1 MLRSLMNFEKL
12 SQSYLDKLNR
22 IERSNSTVITRIH
35 SSIKLTEKTLNHLRK
50 YVERDSFKSIKDEI
64 HFFRNI
70 KPKLSAKLIYLKELG
85 HIESTFPKN
94 GLDVQNKFINR
105 HLSRFQYFFN
115 SHIAFGQYIEMECTH
130 LDRHYFTRK
139 SEELKPLVG
148 VIISMEDPNFSTPK
162 DMLLAQ
168 FKAYGELVIY
178 LRQKQKQ
185 LTCPSPN
192 ILSQQHG
199 LKWAANKIDLIELI
213 YALHA
218 SGSIKGATGI
228 KQVAE
233 ACEELFDVDLGN
245 YYRKFIELRNRK
257 LVERTHF
264 LDTLKS
270 SLVQRM
276 EEADD

>member
-1 MLRSLMNFEKL
+1 
-12 SQSYLDKLNR
+12 
-22 IERSNSTVITRIH
+22 
-35 SSIKLTEKTLNHLRK
+35 
-50 YVERDSFKSIKDEI
+50 
-64 HFFRNI
+64 
-70 KPKLSAKLIYLKELG
+70 
-85 HIESTFPKN
+85 
-94 GLDVQNKFINR
+94 
-105 HLSRFQYFFN
+105 
-115 SHIAFGQYIEMECTH
+115 
-130 LDRHYFTRK
+130 
-139 SEELKPLVG
+139 
-148 VIISMEDPNFSTPK
+148 
-162 DMLLAQ
+162 MLLSQ
-168 FKAYGELVIY
+168 FKAYGELVTH

-185 LTCPSPN
+185 LTYPRTK
-192 ILSQQHG
+192 IFSQQHG
-199 LKWAANKIDLIELI
+199 LKWAGNKIDLIELI

-270 SLVQRM
+270 SLIQRM

>member
-1 MLRSLMNFEKL
+1 MNFEKL

-22 IERSNSTVITRIH
+22 IERSNSSALTRIH
-35 SSIKLTEKTLNHLRK
+35 SSIKLTEHTLNQLRK
-50 YVERDSFKSIKDEI
+50 HIELNGFKSMKDEI
-64 HFFRNI
+64 YFFRNI
-70 KPKLSAKLIYLKELG
+70 KPILSAKLIYLKELG
-85 HIESTFPKN
+85 HVEYTFPKN
-94 GLDVQNKFINR
+94 GLDEQNKFINR

-130 LDRHYFTRK
+130 LDQHYFTRK
-139 SEELKPLVG
+139 SKELKPLVG
-148 VIISMEDPNFSTPK
+148 TIISLEDPNFSTPK
-162 DMLLAQ
+162 GMLLAQ
-168 FKAYGELVIY
+168 FKAYGELVTY

-185 LTCPSPN
+185 LTYPPTK
-192 ILSQQHG
+192 IFSQKHG
-199 LKWAANKIDLIELI
+199 LKWAGNKIDLIELI

-270 SLVQRM
+270 SLIRRM